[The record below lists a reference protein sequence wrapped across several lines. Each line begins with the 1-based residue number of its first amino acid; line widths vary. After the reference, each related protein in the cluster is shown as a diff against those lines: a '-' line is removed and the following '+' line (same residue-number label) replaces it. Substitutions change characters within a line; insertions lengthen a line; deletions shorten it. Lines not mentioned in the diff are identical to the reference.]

1 MMSERSRE
9 QMGEHY
15 IEIVDNVN
23 ISRTRASQPS
33 DPFTYGEAS
42 KSDDNTRKGND
53 DSHVVIDTFTN
64 TNSEAKVA
72 VLLPVHNEAD
82 IIESVALDFYKTI
95 SPKIPVEI
103 VLSEDGSSD
112 GTKEIIAHLAK
123 KIPLKATLYSTRMG
137 YAGGI
142 KNGLE
147 LVSAKYVLIADS
159 DGQLGAEDFWKLW
172 DLKEKS
178 DIVSGYRAQRAD
190 SVNRKFMSQVFQIM
204 NRTLL
209 RLPKFR
215 DVTSPYK
222 LMKSDLAKHIADG
235 FKYMNESFWTEFTV
249 RAVQKGCS
257 IVETPVN
264 HKIRANGGTRVYKLS
279 KIPKIVLAQSTG
291 LLKLWWELREP
302 A

>member
-1 MMSERSRE
+1 ML
-9 QMGEHY
+9 GHY
-15 IEIVDNVN
+15 IELAEN
-23 ISRTRASQPS
+23 IDVSKARASRPS
-33 DPFTYGEAS
+33 DRFPYSEGC
-42 KSDDNTRKGND
+42 KSDVNTSIGKDDN
-53 DSHVVIDTFTN
+53 SVVIDTFTN
-64 TNSEAKVA
+64 MNSEAKVA

-82 IIESVALDFYKTI
+82 IIERVALDFYKTI
-95 SPKIPVEI
+95 SSRMPVEI
-103 VLSEDGSSD
+103 VLSEDGSAD
-112 GTKEIIAHLAK
+112 GTKEVIAHLAK
-123 KIPLKATLYSTRMG
+123 EIPLKATLSPMRKG

-142 KNGLE
+142 KDGLK

-159 DGQLGAEDFWKLW
+159 DGQLGAEDFWNLW
-172 DLKEKS
+172 DLKEQC

-190 SVNRKFMSQVFQIM
+190 TVSRKFMSQVFQIM
-204 NRTLL
+204 NRALL
-209 RLPKFR
+209 SLPKFR

-222 LMKSDLAKHIADG
+222 LMKSDLAKHIAGG

-249 RAVQKGCS
+249 RAVQEGRS